1 MSSFDLDKDRSIRLF
16 NYLKE
21 LSLLRTPLVQDLH
34 QYTNVFWINKIPNEP
49 ECVSL
54 LHEEVRGELWLQ
66 VKKPVIPSVPELPI
80 ILEDWLDEATNLEDI
95 TQTPK
100 LKEKI
105 KYILPIEK
113 KEVIEDIDEDPI
125 PEYIYLKEQPE
136 VIKEFDSYLTD
147 LWIPWKEEYIRSLEI
162 QNIYSLLFTIYRKQ
176 KTTGEQFELNVSLGL
191 FNWKTPNGQ
200 LVHRHLL
207 TIPCAFTFDSDNGV
221 LSVGA
226 SPDSIQ
232 FDLEQDMLELSDR
245 LDANTLKP
253 VEEALENLKE
263 NLWNKEAIDSIL
275 RSYVQSLS
283 ADGDYFPEEY
293 NEIRDIQEKPNVY
306 YSPALILR
314 KRSEKG
320 FQQACST
327 ITSDIENNSI
337 STPKG
342 ILRIFNQVDDFQP
355 KDNTGEQK
363 IKLEDMQT
371 YFPLE
376 ANDEQRKIIENLQTR
391 NGVIVQGPP
400 GTGKTHTIANLT
412 SHLLAT
418 GKRVLIT
425 SQTPRALKVLKDK
438 IPKELQALC
447 VSLLGADSKSIKDLE
462 SVVYSISNKRD
473 SWDPD
478 ATKTNINVLSQ
489 KLNTLKEKAAE
500 LDLNLRAIREK
511 ETFEHQ
517 LVGEYQGTALKIAE
531 KLNENRS
538 RYKWLSDKISLT
550 IEAPLSKDE
559 TLSVLQ
565 LLNELNEDVVEQ
577 IQQPFPSVDLLI
589 SIEDFEALSQ
599 KENELIKNIR
609 ELKTDDSD
617 QLQKYKNLSDHDRLF
632 FEQSINNLLTL
643 VSEIELKDISWLNRA
658 LKDLVLKKFSIWEGF
673 YAQFESTL
681 NPIKDLAN
689 KHNLT
694 EISGVPDLPLP
705 QLHAEVLELR
715 KHFESGKGL
724 GLPLL
729 RPKPVKTGW
738 YIVQDA
744 RVDGQKCDKLESIKL
759 LEEALSSDIAFRK
772 IEKLISTHLDI
783 TLETSSS
790 RSLKVSEMSDLLA
803 HFIVLFEIKS
813 LINELEQKFQNI
825 SLLSVDDFTSRQ
837 LIKIVNQLKL
847 IQNQNELFNVKNR
860 FSSLIQNIKVSVE
873 GTSPHPIVS
882 NLIAA
887 VDNRNG
893 NEYSRLVE
901 KLNELDLLTRKNN
914 QCDELMQ
921 KIKTTLP
928 QLYHQ
933 LLDNFEFEKWYIR
946 FEEFNEAFSW
956 AKANTWYDHFSNT
969 NEKELTKELGTVE
982 GAIKY
987 TISELGSEKAWYY
1000 TLSTMTES
1008 QRQHLLAWKHAI
1020 RKVGKATGP
1029 NAPIYL
1035 RDAKYHMSHCRDAIP
1050 AWIMPLYR
1058 VFETFEMKPNLFDI
1072 VIIDE
1077 ASQSGPEAIILQYLA
1092 KKLIVVGDDKQISPE
1107 YVGIKKEDVNFLRKQ
1122 FLFDFK
1128 LGDLLDI
1135 ESSFFDLT
1143 NVLFGGRI
1151 TLREHFRCMP
1161 EIIQFSNM
1169 ISYSHTPLIPLRQ
1182 YPPNRLEPI
1191 IGKHIPT
1198 GYREGSGQKVMNKPE
1213 AEAIV
1218 KEIKSCIQ
1226 NPNYKNKSI
1235 GVISLQNKGQA
1246 QLIEH
1251 LLIKEIGTEE
1261 IEKRNIICGDA
1272 YDFQGDE
1279 RDIIFLSLVAAP
1291 GETGMRAIATEKDK
1305 RRFNVAVSR
1314 AKDQLWFFHTPTT
1327 NDFRNKECLRYQL
1340 INYCQNP
1347 LKETLKSNRDLCES
1361 DFERAV
1367 FDQISSKG
1375 FKVIPQHK
1383 VAGYRIDLVVEGE
1396 KGRIAVECDGDEWHG
1411 PDRYDYDMNRQRI
1424 LERCGWKFWRVRG
1437 SEYYYD
1443 PENALNSLWETL
1455 EYYNIKPTFNEKLN
1469 DDDTENNVIPTQE
1482 VSNSKNIVDDQ
1493 DKQPH
1498 GIKDTNIKNLKIHF
1512 TEQRK
1517 INIKQLPEKAVK
1529 KIPGRQLEFF
1539 SSELS
1544 GFHQQISIFDEE
1556 EISQAIETLNEEE
1569 KPYNLKDFLINKGYE
1584 VIDKRDNGG
1593 ALWLIGG
1600 KELTPLVNEL
1610 KRKEIHFSYTENGSR
1625 STKKRPAWFT
1635 K

>member
-1 MSSFDLDKDRSIRLF
+1 MSSFDLNKDRSIRLF

-21 LSLLRTPLVQDLH
+21 LSLLRTPLVQDLN

-49 ECVSL
+49 ECVSP
-54 LHEEVRGELWLQ
+54 LHEEVQGEVWLQ
-66 VKKPVIPSVPELPI
+66 VKKPVIPSVPELPV
-80 ILEDWLDEATNLEDI
+80 ILMDWLDETTDIEDI
-95 TQTPK
+95 SQTPK
-100 LKEKI
+100 LKDKI
-105 KYILPIEK
+105 RNISHIEK
-113 KEVIEDIDEDPI
+113 NEVTEYVDENPI

-136 VIKEFDSYLTD
+136 VLNKFDSYLED
-147 LWIPWKEEYIRSLEI
+147 LWVPWKDEYIRSTDI
-162 QNIYSLLFTIYRKQ
+162 QNIYSQLFTIYRKQ
-176 KTTGEQFELNVSLGL
+176 KASGEQFELNISIGL
-191 FNWKTPNGQ
+191 FNWKTSNGQ

-207 TIPCAFTFDSDNGV
+207 TIPCSFTFDSDYGV
-221 LSVGA
+221 LSVVA
-226 SPDSIQ
+226 SPDSMK
-232 FDLEQDMLELSDR
+232 FELEQDMLELTDR
-245 LDANTLKP
+245 LDASTLRP
-253 VEEALENLKE
+253 VEDTLENLKD
-263 NLWNKEAIDSIL
+263 NLLNKESLDSIL

-283 ADGDYFPEEY
+283 ANGDYFPEEY
-293 NEIRDIQEKPNVY
+293 HEIRDIQERPKVY

-327 ITSDIENNSI
+327 ITSDIDTE
-337 STPKG
+337 STSPPQG
-342 ILRIFNQVDDFQP
+342 ILRIFNQIDDLHS
-355 KDNTGEQK
+355 KENCGEHK
-363 IKLEDMQT
+363 VKLEDFQT
-371 YFPLE
+371 YFPLD
-376 ANDEQRKIIENLQTR
+376 ANDEQRKIIENLETR

-438 IPKELQALC
+438 IPEDLQALC
-447 VSLLGADSKSIKDLE
+447 VSLLGADSNSFKDLE

-478 ATKTNINVLSQ
+478 STKVNINVLSQ
-489 KLNTLKEKAAE
+489 KLITLKEKAAE
-500 LDLNLRAIREK
+500 LNLNLRSIREK
-511 ETFEHQ
+511 ETFEHH
-517 LVGEYQGTALKIAE
+517 LPGEYQGTALKIAE
-531 KLNENRS
+531 KLDQNRTK
-538 RYKWLSDKISLT
+538 YNWLNDRISLEK
-550 IEAPLSKDE
+550 EAPLSKDE
-559 TLSVLQ
+559 MLTVLQ
-565 LLNELNEDVVEQ
+565 LLNELNDDVIEQ
-577 IQQPFPSVDLLI
+577 IQHPFPSVDLLL
-589 SIEDFEALSQ
+589 SVEDFEVLFQ
-599 KENELIKNIR
+599 KENELIKNIEDLLVDESE
-609 ELKTDDSD
+609 ELK
-617 QLQKYKNLSDHDRLF
+617 KYKKLSETDRHL
-632 FEQSINNLLTL
+632 FEQQINRLLTL
-643 VSEIELKDISWLNRA
+643 VPDIELKEISWLNRA
-658 LKDLVLKKFSIWEGF
+658 LKDLVSNKFSTWEEF
-673 YAQFESTL
+673 YSQFEGTI
-681 NPIKDLAN
+681 NPVKDMAN

-694 EISGVPDLPLP
+694 EISGLPDLPLP
-705 QLHAEVLELR
+705 QLHAEVVELR
-715 KHFESGKGL
+715 SHLESGKGL

-729 RPKPVKTGW
+729 RPKPVKNAW
-738 YIVQDA
+738 YIVQDV

-759 LEEALSSDIAFRK
+759 LEENLSIDIAISK
-772 IEKLISTHLDI
+772 VEKLITSHLDI
-783 TLETSSS
+783 TLESRPS
-790 RSLKVSEMSDLLA
+790 RSLKVAEISDYLA
-803 HFIVLFEIKS
+803 PFNILFEIKS
-813 LINELEQKFQNI
+813 VIEELRQKFQ
-825 SLLSVDDFTSRQ
+825 SLSIVTEDTLSSRQ
-837 LIKIVNQLKL
+837 LIKIVSQLKL
-847 IQNQNELFNVKNR
+847 IHYQNELVNVRNR
-860 FSSLIQNIKVSVE
+860 FSALIRNVSASLE
-873 GTSPHPIVS
+873 GTSPHPIVYK
-882 NLIAA
+882 LVATIE
-887 VDNRNG
+887 NRNS
-893 NEYSRLVE
+893 NEYSELVE
-901 KLNELDLLTRKNN
+901 KIKELDLFTRKNS
-914 QCDELMQ
+914 QCEKLMQ

-933 LLDNFEFEKWYIR
+933 LLDNFDYDLWSTR

-956 AKANTWYDHFSNT
+956 AKANTWCLNFSNT
-969 NEKELTKELGTVE
+969 NKKELSKELGKVE
-982 GAIKY
+982 DSIKDI
-987 TISELGSEKAWYY
+987 ISELGSEKAWYS
-1000 TLSTMTES
+1000 TLSNMTET
-1008 QRQHLLAWKHAI
+1008 QRQHLLAWKTAM
-1020 RKVGKATGP
+1020 RKVGKGTGT

-1035 RDAKYHMSHCRDAIP
+1035 RDAKFHMSHCRDAIP
-1050 AWIMPLYR
+1050 AWVMPLYR

-1122 FLFDFK
+1122 YLYDFN

-1191 IGKHIPT
+1191 ISKHIPT

-1226 NPNYKNKSI
+1226 NPYYKNKSI

-1251 LLIKEIGTEE
+1251 MLIKEIGTEE

-1291 GETGMRAIATEKDK
+1291 GETGMRAVTTEKDK

-1314 AKDQLWFFHTPTT
+1314 AKDQLWLFYTPTT

-1340 INYCQNP
+1340 ISYCQNP
-1347 LKETLKSNRDLCES
+1347 LKETLESNRNLCES

-1424 LERCGWKFWRVRG
+1424 LERCGWRFWRVRG

-1443 PENALNSLWETL
+1443 PDNALISLWETL
-1455 EYYNIKPTFNEKLN
+1455 EYYSIKPTFNEKV
-1469 DDDTENNVIPTQE
+1469 DDATDNNVVPCELNEETQDLKYPNAIGSK
-1482 VSNSKNIVDDQ
+1482 VHHNQKSNINN
-1493 DKQPH
+1493 KQP
-1498 GIKDTNIKNLKIHF
+1498 LKKTINNSN
-1512 TEQRK
+1512 EQVE
-1517 INIKQLPEKAVK
+1517 I
-1529 KIPGRQLEFF
+1529 F
-1539 SSELS
+1539 SSNLS
-1544 GFHQQISIFDEE
+1544 GFHQQISIFDEDDVTVNTSTYSSIDDLRE
-1556 EISQAIETLNEEE
+1556 
-1569 KPYNLKDFLINKGYE
+1569 FLVGKGYE

-1593 ALWLIGG
+1593 SLWLVGG
-1600 KELTPLVNEL
+1600 KELTPLIEEL
-1610 KRKEIHFSYTENGSR
+1610 KKKEIHFSYTENGSR